1 MNITTDLHYAFFTLK
16 NRRSQN
22 DQKLSLGPAPG
33 DENELYEQTEE
44 EKYKLFEPSINYF
57 LGIYL
62 SIIGMSNISVVSM
75 GFMGSNKHINFEK
88 EGKKISI
95 LGSLNFYTYNSSAL
109 CNSLIE
115 QKLDF
120 APFLHN

>member
-75 GFMGSNKHINFEK
+75 GF
-88 EGKKISI
+88 
-95 LGSLNFYTYNSSAL
+95 LGANHSHRLQYCVTSSLN
-109 CNSLIE
+109 
-115 QKLDF
+115 
-120 APFLHN
+120 APPNR

>member
-62 SIIGMSNISVVSM
+62 SIIGMYNISVVRM
-75 GFMGSNKHINFEK
+75 GFLGPNKNIFLK
-88 EGKKISI
+88 GLKK
-95 LGSLNFYTYNSSAL
+95 F
-109 CNSLIE
+109 
-115 QKLDF
+115 QF
-120 APFLHN
+120 

>member
-16 NRRSQN
+16 NRRSQK

-62 SIIGMSNISVVSM
+62 SIIGMSSISVVSM
-75 GFMGSNKHINFEK
+75 GSMAGVFETGGGGNFCLKLTKIAEK
-88 EGKKISI
+88 YGFFLKIHVFCPP
-95 LGSLNFYTYNSSAL
+95 LLV
-109 CNSLIE
+109 
-115 QKLDF
+115 
-120 APFLHN
+120 